1 MMANPC
7 LIAVAL
13 LELLLL
19 GGIVWVGVLLARM
32 RVNGPCRF
40 CLVLLTAWRVS
51 VVVTMGYERPC
62 WDYLWGVFFGY
73 AFLYAAYHLAV
84 LIRLAREKAG
94 RSAGC

>member
-1 MMANPC
+1 MITNPC
-7 LIAVAL
+7 LPAVAL

-19 GGIVWVGVLLARM
+19 GGIISVGFLLARM